1 LERRFSTQ
9 NSTERILRRFLNVKV
24 VGNENEYN
32 ELLKDATILYERRSI
47 GNEALYKLTINK
59 TPDVLKPILLQL
71 ACNAVDWQNFVA
83 RAGEVSWIAFSS
95 SCLNKTSSDECSEAL
110 KNLNVSSVK
119 FASKRKQK
127 VGNKGTKKCSIHGKC
142 FHSTEECYDVLR
154 IIGKLGYKKSETKNI
169 SAASQNDE
177 SFNKDENQYSLYK
190 NNNPFYKKISIDN
203 KKHLGLIDTGA
214 DVSLMHIRTYPK
226 IIKFIKQTKK

>member
-1 LERRFSTQ
+1 
-9 NSTERILRRFLNVKV
+9 
-24 VGNENEYN
+24 
-32 ELLKDATILYERRSI
+32 
-47 GNEALYKLTINK
+47 
-59 TPDVLKPILLQL
+59 
-71 ACNAVDWQNFVA
+71 
-83 RAGEVSWIAFSS
+83 
-95 SCLNKTSSDECSEAL
+95 
-110 KNLNVSSVK
+110 
-119 FASKRKQK
+119 
-127 VGNKGTKKCSIHGKC
+127 
-142 FHSTEECYDVLR
+142 VLR